1 MSRSLFIVKLK
12 TVWHWFQ
19 FTLVLAIKKN
29 KLTNTEVRSK
39 KKSNSVAPILN
50 HRRRIRLLAIEE
62 KIKYTVM
69 TENRRITYLDT
80 KAVVVFSFDFIL
92 RRHNLN
98 WVGPKPNLPV
108 QLSPCFYQILEKM
121 LELYDD
127 NFKEVTHGVDQE
139 MLEAPEVAVENVGN
153 GILRKC
159 HLPVQPRNQTPPM
172 ISKTRSNN
180 HLILTS
186 DSGTSNELVTP
197 PNFMQSNVVILVYF
211 AACLEVQKQIKL
223 MKKTSLSRIF
233 ENGHHNRSSVS
244 SHASINSNEVFPTD
258 NEPFHNGMHNEN
270 GNDFESSKRSTSN
283 YSLGNTNS
291 HNVATSLNNHRDRRS
306 TIGTDSV
313 SCYEMTSRI
322 HGMSVSSCSTSEL
335 SGGLDRSNTIFVA
348 NKVSSFI
355 NRNMGYFIDH
365 YGGWVSY

>member
-1 MSRSLFIVKLK
+1 
-12 TVWHWFQ
+12 
-19 FTLVLAIKKN
+19 
-29 KLTNTEVRSK
+29 
-39 KKSNSVAPILN
+39 
-50 HRRRIRLLAIEE
+50 
-62 KIKYTVM
+62 M

-98 WVGPKPNLPV
+98 WVGPKPNLPI

-258 NEPFHNGMHNEN
+258 NEPFHNGMHN
-270 GNDFESSKRSTSN
+270 GNDIESCKRSTSN

-322 HGMSVSSCSTSEL
+322 NGMSVSSCSTSEL